1 MRKTSIYL
9 DDDLDRTLS
18 LKAKSVGMTK
28 AELIRQ
34 SLRAAAAEPRPR
46 PRARGVFDGPA
57 DLARDADRHL
67 GVTGFG
73 KR

>member
-9 DDDLDRTLS
+9 DDDLDRALS
-18 LKAKSVGMTK
+18 LKAKGEGITK

-34 SLRAAAAEPRPR
+34 SLKAATSEPRPR
-46 PRARGVFDGPA
+46 PRARGVFDGPH

-67 GVTGFG
+67 RVTGFG